1 MDWIKLF
8 DTDLAIKHYC
18 KAPFSMRKRGF
29 KERVDVTLKELFL
42 PYGLVLKLNS
52 PNRNS

>member
-29 KERVDVTLKELFL
+29 KERGGRYTQRTLFT
-42 PYGLVLKLNS
+42 VRIS
-52 PNRNS
+52 T